1 MNVVVSHWSANAA
14 VLAVV
19 AGVGAVHLCGLRG
32 VAVDARRRGRDMP
45 RGLGREVAAF
55 YGGLFVVV
63 LALLS
68 PLAYWSAQYIWVR
81 SVQDVLLANL
91 APAFLVLGA
100 PWLVLRRGLPF
111 RLPRAH
117 GPGRDPAAGRGAGS
131 GRGGGSGRGAG
142 WGREPDP
149 GRVTRLARMSAL
161 TVIAFNVA
169 WCCWHL
175 PALYDGALRYPA
187 VYAAEVVTYLG
198 LGVAF
203 WLQLIGSRPLSPALA
218 PLRRVALLAGTII
231 VSTLLGMV
239 LVFGYGLAYPGYA
252 GPGHRVL
259 SVVYDQQAGGAVLWV
274 LVLLAYVTAGVALLI
289 RWLND
294 EEAQA
299 LASGLDRLLKP
310 AKPAWPSRPGLR

>member
-1 MNVVVSHWSANAA
+1 MNVVASHWSANAA

-19 AGVGAVHLCGLRG
+19 AAVVAVHLCGLRG
-32 VAVDARRRGRDMP
+32 LAADARRGGDMP
-45 RGLGREVAAF
+45 RGLYREVAAF

-68 PLAYWSAQYIWVR
+68 PLAYWSAHYIWVR
-81 SVQDVLLANL
+81 SVQDILLANL

-111 RLPRAH
+111 ELPRAH
-117 GPGRDPAAGRGAGS
+117 GPGRDPATGRD
-131 GRGGGSGRGAG
+131 GRPERG
-142 WGREPDP
+142 PDP
-149 GRVTRLARMSAL
+149 GRAARLARMSVL

-169 WCCWHL
+169 WCAWHL
-175 PALYDGALRYPA
+175 PALYDSALRYPA
-187 VYAAEVVTYLG
+187 AYAAEVVTYLG

-239 LVFGYGLAYPGYA
+239 LVFGYGLAYPSYV

-274 LVLLAYVTAGVALLI
+274 LVLPAYVTVGVALLI

-294 EEAQA
+294 EETQA

-310 AKPAWPSRPGLR
+310 AKSAWPSRPGLR